1 VLVPPTAEGTPE
13 GGAAPEPVPEPA
25 APPPAAPVAQVLTPV
40 AVPAHEPALLPLER
54 RVRRL
59 EDAIAQLQDLQGI
72 QTRVAGRV
80 PGPAPQAQPAT
91 PSRPSAELLLN
102 VGKHLL
108 GAAASAAPATPP
120 APQPQPPTP
129 PLSGRARGVWL
140 FRDTVAEAR
149 AILHMFVDPRYRMSW
164 AGRIVVVGLAA
175 AFVFSYWWVPGTS
188 IPLVGYWVN
197 KAVDLVLA
205 FVLFK
210 VLGYEARR
218 YRETAPDLPPTLRL

>member
-1 VLVPPTAEGTPE
+1 VLVLPTAEGTPE
-13 GGAAPEPVPEPA
+13 GGAAQEPVPEPP
-25 APPPAAPVAQVLTPV
+25 APPPAAPVAQVLTPF
-40 AVPAHEPALLPLER
+40 AVPAHEPALLPLEQ

-72 QTRVAGRV
+72 QTRVAGRA
-80 PGPAPQAQPAT
+80 PGPAPRAQPAT
-91 PSRPSAELLLN
+91 PARSSAELLLN

-108 GAAASAAPATPP
+108 GAAAAPAAPP
-120 APQPQPPTP
+120 APQPPPAPP

-140 FRDTVAEAR
+140 LRDTVAEVR
-149 AILHMFVDPRYRMSW
+149 AILRMFVDPRYRMSW
-164 AGRIVVVGLAA
+164 AGRIVAVGLVV
-175 AFVFSYWWVPGTS
+175 AFVFSSWWVPGTS
-188 IPLVGYWVN
+188 IPLVN